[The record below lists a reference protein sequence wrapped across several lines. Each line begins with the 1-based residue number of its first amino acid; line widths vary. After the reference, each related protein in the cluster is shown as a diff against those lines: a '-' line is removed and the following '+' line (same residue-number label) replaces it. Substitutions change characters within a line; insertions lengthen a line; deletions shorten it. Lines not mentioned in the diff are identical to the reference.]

1 MRKSEMINL
10 FWKNITRYPKF
21 LITSMSGLIV
31 IILAPFLKLAKKNK
45 KSQLFLFFFL
55 IFITAFL
62 SFILN
67 EMLNL

>member
-45 KSQLFLFFFL
+45 KSQLFLFFF
-55 IFITAFL
+55 
-62 SFILN
+62 
-67 EMLNL
+67 